1 MTRFPARIQFRL
13 IPAVLAVAL
22 CLLAF
27 KTFVFV
33 NDVLAPALGIQS
45 AWAQGSPEAPGR
57 LREDRNKKRPA
68 DIDAA
73 ISETNAAVKAKKQ
86 KEREEDPRFTGDDY
100 TARQEANLPS
110 QAEIA
115 ILRRLSERRKKL
127 DARSKDLDIRENL
140 LKAAETKIEK
150 RIKEL
155 KALEAR
161 FDSKYGKQ
169 MKENREN
176 FQKLVSLYEKMK
188 PKSAA
193 KIFNK
198 MNVSVL
204 AGMAGQMKP
213 QKMAAVLGKMDVSA
227 AKRLTIELARREAMK
242 QPSPLAPGELPKV
255 EN

>member
-27 KTFVFV
+27 KAFVFV
-33 NDVLAPALGIQS
+33 NEVLAPALGIQS

-57 LREDRNKKRPA
+57 LREDRIKKRA
-68 DIDAA
+68 ANTDSA
-73 ISETNAAVKAKKQ
+73 ISETDAAAGKKQ
-86 KEREEDPRFTGDDY
+86 KEEDTKFTGDDY

-188 PKSAA
+188 PKNAA

-204 AGMAGQMKP
+204 AGMAGQMKA
-213 QKMAAVLGKMDVSA
+213 QKMAAVLGKMEVSA
-227 AKRLTIELARREAMK
+227 AKRLTLELARREAMK
-242 QPSPLAPGELPKV
+242 LPSPLAPGELPKV